1 MKSKLK
7 IPKDVY
13 AILEKEI
20 ESKDLSEDKVCS
32 DLFENAMDLIDR
44 YEVATN
50 ANDIPSAFDLGKAC
64 TWLLMLMQIYE
75 DKHWSVVIKLLSSSS
90 GVSLF
95 QIKPSVIEI
104 RNEAEAALKAIL
116 EKLQQQQEENLDPP
130 F

>member
-1 MKSKLK
+1 
-7 IPKDVY
+7 
-13 AILEKEI
+13 
-20 ESKDLSEDKVCS
+20 
-32 DLFENAMDLIDR
+32 
-44 YEVATN
+44 
-50 ANDIPSAFDLGKAC
+50 
-64 TWLLMLMQIYE
+64 MLMQIYE